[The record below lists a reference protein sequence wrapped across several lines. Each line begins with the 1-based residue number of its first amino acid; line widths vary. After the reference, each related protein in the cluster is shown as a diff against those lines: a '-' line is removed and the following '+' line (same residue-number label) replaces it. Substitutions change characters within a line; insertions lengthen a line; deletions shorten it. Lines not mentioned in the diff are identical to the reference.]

1 MTGMRISLLLKK
13 RVVVLE
19 ETLTFLSSL
28 ISEIRFSKNNINKI
42 LSDLSSDEAL
52 NSLYFLKSF
61 SFFTDNTDFR
71 DIWIV
76 SVKAFQYYKMEEK
89 VKMLQLGAFLGST
102 DVESQ
107 IKTINRYIVFF
118 ENFLSK
124 AETEY
129 EKYGK
134 TASLFGLFTGASV
147 FILFI

>member
-28 ISEIRFSKNNINKI
+28 ISEIRFSKNNIIKI

-61 SFFTDNTDFR
+61 SCFTDNSDFR